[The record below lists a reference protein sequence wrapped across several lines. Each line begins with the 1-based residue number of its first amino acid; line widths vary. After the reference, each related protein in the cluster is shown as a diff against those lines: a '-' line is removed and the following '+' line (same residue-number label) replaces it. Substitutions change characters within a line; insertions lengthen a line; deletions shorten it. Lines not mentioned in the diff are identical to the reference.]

1 MRPPA
6 ALRVGAGAC
15 GPRRAGASCG
25 PVSSLCRTRAGLLC
39 CRWTRI
45 ASGTSKRDRSGAGAA
60 GRGLRPEGRVQE
72 SEGREVE
79 RVSRVSRLRGP
90 GGPELFDLPREAR
103 EVAPGAV
110 HVPDWLS
117 TQEQAEL
124 VAQCRGWSRG
134 DHRMRHYTTSTGGV
148 MSVQSTVLGRTWEL
162 PWAPTISSPE
172 RGAAAGEPK
181 SPRPASGDRRAA
193 AEGST
198 PDDEAAVGQRLP
210 EALWHLGR
218 RGVAA
223 AYGEEAPE
231 ASSFEP
237 TTALVNYYDASA
249 RMGQHQ
255 DLDEAGPEPIVSL
268 SPSGTPASSAWA
280 IRNLAAGPTRTSC
293 CAAETSSSSG
303 GSRGGPSMGCR
314 PSARERATRRSGCV
328 TAVG

>member
-25 PVSSLCRTRAGLLC
+25 PVSSLCRTSAGLLC

-45 ASGTSKRDRSGAGAA
+45 ASGTSKRDRAGAGAA

-72 SEGREVE
+72 SAGREVE

-148 MSVQSTVLGRTWEL
+148 MSVQSTVLG
-162 PWAPTISSPE
+162 APGSC
-172 RGAAAGEPK
+172 RGPRRSHRPRGK
-181 SPRPASGDRRAA
+181 RRLGSRSPRGRPPVTAVPRRRAA
-193 AEGST
+193 PLTMKPPWDSGCPRRCGISVV
-198 PDDEAAVGQRLP
+198 VGLLRRTGKRL
-210 EALWHLGR
+210 R
-218 RGVAA
+218 R
-223 AYGEEAPE
+223 P
-231 ASSFEP
+231 
-237 TTALVNYYDASA
+237 
-249 RMGQHQ
+249 
-255 DLDEAGPEPIVSL
+255 
-268 SPSGTPASSAWA
+268 
-280 IRNLAAGPTRTSC
+280 
-293 CAAETSSSSG
+293 
-303 GSRGGPSMGCR
+303 
-314 PSARERATRRSGCV
+314 RRSSRPPRS
-328 TAVG
+328 